1 MAAIQVASRLVGE
14 QLETTESA
22 IVAMIGSRSRPMA
35 KVPINDPKHWRERA
49 EEARTV
55 ADQMSDP
62 DSKRKMLRIAEDY
75 EQLARRAE
83 LRLKQQRQQQQQQQP
98 KIPINDPKHWRERAE
113 EARTVADQM
122 NDPDSKRKM
131 LRIAEDY
138 EELARRA
145 ELRLKQQRQQQQQQ
159 QPKIP
164 INDPKHWRE
173 RAEEARTV
181 ADQMNDPDSKRKML
195 RIAEDYEELAR
206 RA

>member
-113 EARTVADQM
+113 EARTV
-122 NDPDSKRKM
+122 
-131 LRIAEDY
+131 
-138 EELARRA
+138 
-145 ELRLKQQRQQQQQQ
+145 
-159 QPKIP
+159 
-164 INDPKHWRE
+164 
-173 RAEEARTV
+173 
-181 ADQMNDPDSKRKML
+181 
-195 RIAEDYEELAR
+195 
-206 RA
+206 